1 MKTIRIDFCDFWP
14 GFQKDDNRIYNL
26 LKTRYAVELHDRPD
40 FVIYS
45 SFGDH
50 HRLHSCT
57 RILFTGESHRP
68 DFTTC
73 DYAFTCHYLDDA
85 RHLRWPLLLYTS
97 RTSCSETAIM
107 STRSW
112 PPRLTSALSS
122 PATRVAREP
131 PANETPSF
139 NVSVATRRWM
149 PAAAR
154 STTSGTGC
162 RGDRGARS
170 SS

>member
-57 RILFTGESHRP
+57 RIFFTGESHRP

-73 DYAFTCHYLDDA
+73 DYAFTCHYLDDP
-85 RHLRWPLLLYTS
+85 RHLRWPLY
-97 RTSCSETAIM
+97 
-107 STRSW
+107 
-112 PPRLTSALSS
+112 
-122 PATRVAREP
+122 
-131 PANETPSF
+131 SF
-139 NVSVATRRWM
+139 
-149 PAAAR
+149 
-154 STTSGTGC
+154 
-162 RGDRGARS
+162 
-170 SS
+170 